1 MIDIIGKLARV
12 VLDKL
17 FPDKKTKLFYEH
29 EGKLVDLE
37 REKVL
42 LAFEQA
48 IKESEA
54 ELESQVIGDIANA
67 RGMYIAEMEHF
78 SGPLI
83 NFVRAI
89 QRPYLSFIAGTGWG
103 ATIFFRI
110 VVMIR
115 TLKMIQFETV
125 AEATQF
131 LESIPKLLLIWSDLT
146 IVLAVVGFWFGTRH
160 VEKIKLRK
168 DYEQQ
173 GERSSKPLAPWLGQS
188 I

>member
-1 MIDIIGKLARV
+1 MINIIGELVKKV
-12 VLDKL
+12 MDKL

-29 EGKLVDLE
+29 EGKLLDLE
-37 REKVL
+37 RNRIE

-48 IKESEA
+48 IKEAEV
-54 ELESQVIGDIANA
+54 ELESKIIDDLSNA
-67 RGMYIAEMEHF
+67 RAMYIAEMEQF
-78 SGPLI
+78 SGPII
-83 NFVRAI
+83 NFIRAI

-115 TLKMIQFETV
+115 VLRMIQFETV

-131 LESIPKLLLIWSDLT
+131 LESIPKLLLIWSDLM
-146 IVLAVVGFWFGTRH
+146 IVLAVVGFWFGSRH

-168 DYEQQ
+168 YYDQRGTGPTPQ
-173 GERSSKPLAPWLGQS
+173 LAPWL
-188 I
+188 